1 MRKRIGKYC
10 NDHIQNPLLQLR
22 CCAHKAAFFVFAR
35 SARSSIS
42 FYITIVID
50 NLCIKIKEG
59 IEMCSVGG
67 GDFDFEIEKIELTRY
82 KCKDCGNKFYGIGE
96 KVLCPSCQSENVVTV

>member
-1 MRKRIGKYC
+1 
-10 NDHIQNPLLQLR
+10 
-22 CCAHKAAFFVFAR
+22 
-35 SARSSIS
+35 
-42 FYITIVID
+42 
-50 NLCIKIKEG
+50 
-59 IEMCSVGG
+59 MCSVGG